1 MNPTT
6 PSASSAPAA
15 SAPSASAAPAPSAP
29 ASPAP
34 PSPDI
39 LRFLFDF
46 NLRALH
52 LNCEGWTHGESIVGP
67 EPAGNSANWTLGHIL
82 ANRSY
87 ILKLIDETPL
97 WSEADGEP
105 YERERDAEPFDPATG
120 RSWESM
126 RADLETTQEKI
137 RAGLARLTPEK
148 LAVKKKSEDRRILG
162 EQLHFLAFHEGYH
175 AGQLGLLRR
184 LLGLPGAIA

>member
-1 MNPTT
+1 MNPTS
-6 PSASSAPAA
+6 PSPATNAAPAA
-15 SAPSASAAPAPSAP
+15 AAAPAATT
-29 ASPAP
+29 PAP

-52 LNCEGWTHGESIVGP
+52 LNVEGFTHAESVVEP
-67 EPAGNSANWTLGHIL
+67 KPAGNCANWVLGHIL

-87 ILKLIDETPL
+87 ILKLLDETPL

-105 YERERDAEPFDPATG
+105 YERERDAEPFDPATA
-120 RSWESM
+120 RSWESLV
-126 RADLETTQEKI
+126 ADLERTQDKI
-137 RAGLARLTPEK
+137 RAGIARITPER
-148 LAVKKKSEDRRILG
+148 LAVKKKADDRRILG

-175 AGQLGLLRR
+175 AGQLGMLRR
-184 LLGLPGAIA
+184 LVGKSGAI

>member
-1 MNPTT
+1 MTT
-6 PSASSAPAA
+6 A
-15 SAPSASAAPAPSAP
+15 
-29 ASPAP
+29 AP

-52 LNCEGWTHGESIVGP
+52 LNCEGFTHEESLVEP
-67 EPAGNSANWTLGHIL
+67 RPAGNSANWVLGHIL

-87 ILKLIDETPL
+87 ILKLIDEVPL

-105 YERERDAEPFDPATG
+105 YERERDGEPFDPAG
-120 RSWESM
+120 ARSWDSM
-126 RADLETTQEKI
+126 RADLEATQERI
-137 RAGLARLTPEK
+137 RAGLARLGPDQ
-148 LAVKKKSEDRRILG
+148 LAVKKKPDDRRILG

-175 AGQLGLLRR
+175 AGQLGMLRR
-184 LLGLPGAIA
+184 IVGKVGAI